1 MQTFFV
7 RTKFGFRTDVLLRTV
22 YSAIENGVLV
32 VGPSFVA
39 KSLNI
44 SKSTAQKML
53 VELSEL
59 GYGVYVPKK
68 GLILNDA
75 GRREAVKA
83 VRNHRLIECM
93 LEDIG
98 VEKVCSEAEK
108 IEMVAGE
115 ELMKAL
121 EVKYGN
127 RKRCPCGKRIPEV
140 VP

>member
-1 MQTFFV
+1 M
-7 RTKFGFRTDVLLRTV
+7 RTKFGLRTEVLLRTV
-22 YSAIENGVLV
+22 YSAIENDLLV

-39 KSLNI
+39 QSLNV

-53 VELSEL
+53 VELSEM

-68 GLILNDA
+68 GLVLNDA

-93 LEDIG
+93 LDEVG
-98 VEKVCSEAEK
+98 VREVCNEAEK

-115 ELMKAL
+115 ELMRAL
-121 EVKYGN
+121 EEKYGD

-140 VP
+140 TP